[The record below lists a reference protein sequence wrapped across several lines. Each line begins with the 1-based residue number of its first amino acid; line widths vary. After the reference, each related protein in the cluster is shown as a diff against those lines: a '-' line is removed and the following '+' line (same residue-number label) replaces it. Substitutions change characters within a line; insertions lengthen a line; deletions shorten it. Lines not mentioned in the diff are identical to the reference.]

1 MSKQILWLI
10 ALLLTFSVGF
20 SSCAEDTPTADP
32 YENWQA
38 RNEHY
43 IDSIAAVATTNASGN
58 WERVLNY
65 KLQSQNQ
72 GTSLGGDFDVNQ
84 YVYMEV
90 LEPAEE
96 GGIAPLFTDSVSV
109 YYRGELINGEVFDQ
123 SYTGDLDTEVHE
135 PTTFALQATTTNG
148 LTDGL
153 IVGWVTAL
161 QQMKEGMRVRLY
173 IPANLGYGSQSK
185 TSIPAYSTL
194 IFDLKLEKVIHPIG
208 PDDRSRA
215 LQEE

>member
-1 MSKQILWLI
+1 MSKQILWLV

-135 PTTFALQATTTNG
+135 PTTFAL
-148 LTDGL
+148 TDD
-153 IVGWVTAL
+153 
-161 QQMKEGMRVRLY
+161 VRLTGY
-173 IPANLGYGSQSK
+173 NDQRSDRRTDCRLGNGFATNERRY
-185 TSIPAYSTL
+185 A
-194 IFDLKLEKVIHPIG
+194 G
-208 PDDRSRA
+208 PSVYPGQFGLWLTKQDFHSGILYADIRPETGEGDSPDRT
-215 LQEE
+215 

>member
-1 MSKQILWLI
+1 MSKQILWLV

-96 GGIAPLFTDSVSV
+96 GGIAP
-109 YYRGELINGEVFDQ
+109 
-123 SYTGDLDTEVHE
+123 
-135 PTTFALQATTTNG
+135 G
-148 LTDGL
+148 LLPGRTY
-153 IVGWVTAL
+153 
-161 QQMKEGMRVRLY
+161 QR
-173 IPANLGYGSQSK
+173 
-185 TSIPAYSTL
+185 
-194 IFDLKLEKVIHPIG
+194 
-208 PDDRSRA
+208 
-215 LQEE
+215 